1 MKVRI
6 DITNIIYEES
16 TYSISYKLKI
26 TNIKTF
32 EELYKF
38 DAIIKLFEIERINI
52 TCNESIL
59 EQIIDKIFIFEKYL
73 QGLLIKS
80 SIKLL
85 QCMDGIDETFGW
97 IELNEQKN
105 RNQT

>member
-6 DITNIIYEES
+6 DITHIKYEES

-26 TNIKTF
+26 TKHKTF

-38 DAIIKLFEIERINI
+38 DAIIKRFEIERINI

-59 EQIIDKIFIFEKYL
+59 EQIIDKIFVFEKYL

-85 QCMDGIDETFGW
+85 KCIDGIDETFGW
-97 IELNEQKN
+97 MNIREK
-105 RNQT
+105 